1 VTALIE
7 IECNGEDCLADFT
20 FDFFW
25 QHKGSRLNPD
35 QAVGGSTRRKIVD
48 ALKRGETVHIKGDVG
63 SRLGSSLG
71 VDLIK
76 LGGKGGPIFETGSL
90 VVDGNAGKRMGISM
104 LRGSIYLSGQAKEPL
119 GNVIEVETDRTGY
132 RKFISMTE
140 ALERRPP
147 ILEPNYFKDDTLF
160 IKDRIL
166 RDTIGARN
174 MTDKALHVSGNAGM
188 STGILM
194 SCGSIEVSGSADL
207 NTGVLMRGGRI
218 IVMGGTGDF
227 TAAEMRNG
235 EIFAKGQAGN
245 YAGANMKGGSIY
257 AQTANPVPPTRE
269 HKLKHGEISALQRI
283 LGLNPVHAMM
293 YKRYGVSD

>member
-1 VTALIE
+1 MIE

-35 QAVGGSTRRKIVD
+35 QAVGGSTRRQIVD
-48 ALKRGETVHIKGDVG
+48 ALKKGETVIIRGDVG
-63 SRLGSSLG
+63 NRLGSSLG

-76 LGGKGGPIFETGSL
+76 LGGKGGPVSGIGCL
-90 VVDGNAGKRMGISM
+90 VVDGSAGKRIGISM

-132 RKFISMTE
+132 RKFISITE

-147 ILEPNYFKDDTLF
+147 ILKPNYFKDGTLF
-160 IKDRIL
+160 IKDHIMRE
-166 RDTIGARN
+166 TIGARN
-174 MTDKALHVSGNAGM
+174 KAAQALHVSGDAGM

-194 SCGSIEVSGSADL
+194 SRGSIEISGRADR
-207 NTGVLMRGGRI
+207 NTGVLMGGGI
-218 IVMGGTGDF
+218 IVVMGGTGDF

-235 EIFAKGQAGN
+235 EIFVKGQAGN
-245 YAGANMKGGSIY
+245 YTGANMKGGSVY
-257 AQTANPVPPTRE
+257 AQAAKPVPPARE
-269 HKLKHGEISALQRI
+269 HKLNQNEISTLQRI
-283 LGLNPVHAMM
+283 LGLNPIHAMM
-293 YKRYGVSD
+293 YKRYAVSD